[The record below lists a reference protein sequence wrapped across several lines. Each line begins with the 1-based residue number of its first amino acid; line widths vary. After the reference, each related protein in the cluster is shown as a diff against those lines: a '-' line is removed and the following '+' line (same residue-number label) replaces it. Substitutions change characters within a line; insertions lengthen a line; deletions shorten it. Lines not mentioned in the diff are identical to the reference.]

1 MKTVV
6 GMIEYGR
13 ETIRYEVRFL
23 PTRQTLGIEV
33 HPDQRVVIRAP
44 VGCAEEVIAERV
56 RKRAPWISRQI
67 ADFQR
72 YSPRTPQR
80 QYVSGETHLYLGRQ
94 YRLKVGV
101 GETASVRMTRGQLM
115 VTVPGAADPDRVRM
129 LLHRW
134 YLDHARQ
141 VFSQVIDQCLAKFK
155 GNPSP
160 RLIVRA
166 MQSRWG
172 SLSQAGSMTLNAN
185 LVRAPRACIEYV
197 VTHELCHLRHR
208 DHDSNFFRLLGR
220 VMPDWEQRKQQLEAA
235 LL

>member
-13 ETIRYEVRFL
+13 ETIRYEVQFL
-23 PTRQTLGIEV
+23 PTRQALGIEV

-44 VGCAEEVIAERV
+44 VGCAEDEIADRV
-56 RKRAPWISRQI
+56 RKRASWISRQI

-72 YSPRTPQR
+72 YNPRTPQR

-94 YRLKVGV
+94 YRLKVSA
-101 GETASVRMTRGQLM
+101 GETASVRMTRGQLS
-115 VTVPGAADPDRVRM
+115 VTMPGIPDPERVKAM
-129 LLHRW
+129 LHRW

-141 VFSQVIDQCLAKFK
+141 VFSEVLDQCLSKFK
-155 GNPSP
+155 GHPRP
-160 RLIVRA
+160 RLIARA

-208 DHDSNFFRLLGR
+208 DHNAGFFKLLGR
-220 VMPDWEQRKQQLEAA
+220 VMPDWEQRKRRLESA